1 MIEITDKNQ
10 FGVYE
15 LGYNSNDTL
24 TGVPITCAD
33 GTVIQNMTTNSVA
46 INCETRDAKFYD
58 RESNSWK

>member
-1 MIEITDKNQ
+1 MKNSLKKIMVLVALGTTMTTVNV
-10 FGVYE
+10 FG
-15 LGYNSNDTL
+15 
-24 TGVPITCAD
+24 AD